1 MGQTWPN
8 HLMSEMARS
17 LLWVSGG
24 CLKFVGQNSHGNCM
38 ESTHPET
45 RVAPE
50 SVNPL
55 GFTQEALQNET
66 SLILCSLI
74 DSAFFSHVWWISHW
88 ENHKH
93 IQTSLSQQPQV
104 PFEHFAHAR
113 KNHNSPTVQTFLDSL
128 RAPAAMHE
136 LSGGTDSVKITASQ

>member
-1 MGQTWPN
+1 
-8 HLMSEMARS
+8 MSEMARS

-24 CLKFVGQNSHGNCM
+24 CQACGSEQPWELYG
-38 ESTHPET
+38 
-45 RVAPE
+45 VAPE

-88 ENHKH
+88 ENHTH

-136 LSGGTDSVKITASQ
+136 LSGGTDAVKITASQ